1 MLDSQNDNLNSQ
13 PGLTNVKQEMNIYE
27 DEINLID
34 YFRIVW
40 KRKYF
45 IVLGSALP
53 ALVVVLIFFFSPRSY
68 KVTYVYDVKDQSIY
82 DVEDQTISRVT
93 GWSISGVSNWNLNEK
108 NYKVLIDKFY
118 SSESMDKII
127 SKLRENGLDRYA
139 ESTSSAKGDLKKS
152 VEFEASPPL
161 MDLSKARVIDPV
173 QIEQMRQLK
182 AQLFN
187 MTIVGR
193 SKNDLLIIASVVRD
207 NLENIVPTYMVEEPL
222 KATVRHCRGK
232 LADIEEGKFDRDLA
246 LKTDKTILAK
256 LKDIKTETLDR
267 KEGNI
272 VLQFDISGKTEYLP
286 IEYQIQALELRI
298 AQLEGEITSDE
309 EKYNYYRD
317 LLALNEKLVIELENN
332 SSSYYTI
339 QQYRS
344 FLIHSIDNHKD
355 KDELRGYLSSLIKRI
370 ENRMAVSKPIMERPD
385 IHPVAK
391 GTVNKSGI
399 VFALSLM
406 ISIFAAFL
414 LEGIRKSQDRVS

>member
-13 PGLTNVKQEMNIYE
+13 PGPTNVQQETNIYE
-27 DEINLID
+27 GEINLID

-53 ALVVVLIFFFSPRSY
+53 TLVVALIFFLSPRCY
-68 KVTYVYDVKDQSIY
+68 KVTYVYDVGDQSVY
-82 DVEDQTISRVT
+82 DVNDQT
-93 GWSISGVSNWNLNEK
+93 ISGVSNWNLNEK
-108 NYKVLIDKFY
+108 NYKVFLDRFY
-118 SSESMDKII
+118 SPENVDKII
-127 SKLRENGLDRYA
+127 SKLRENSLDTYA
-139 ESTSSAKGDLKKS
+139 ESTSSVMRDLKKS
-152 VEFEASPPL
+152 VEFEASPPF
-161 MDLSKARVIDPV
+161 MDLSKAPVTDPV

-207 NLENIVPTYMVEEPL
+207 NLEAVIPLYLVEEQL

-232 LADIEEGKFDRDLA
+232 LADIEEGRFDLYLA

-256 LKDIKTETLDR
+256 LKGIETKTVDR

-272 VLQFDISGKTEYLP
+272 ALQFDIGRKPEYLP
-286 IEYQIQALELRI
+286 IEYQIQVLESRI

-317 LLALNEKLVIELENN
+317 LLALNENLVIELENN
-332 SSSYYTI
+332 SPSYYTI

-344 FLIHSIDNHKD
+344 FLIQSIENHKD

-370 ENRMAVSKPIMERPD
+370 ENRIAVSKPIMERPD
-385 IHPVAK
+385 MRPVAK
-391 GTVNKSGI
+391 RIVNKSGI
-399 VFALSLM
+399 VFAISLV
-406 ISIFAAFL
+406 ISTFAAFL
-414 LEGIRKSQDRVS
+414 LEGIRKSQARIS